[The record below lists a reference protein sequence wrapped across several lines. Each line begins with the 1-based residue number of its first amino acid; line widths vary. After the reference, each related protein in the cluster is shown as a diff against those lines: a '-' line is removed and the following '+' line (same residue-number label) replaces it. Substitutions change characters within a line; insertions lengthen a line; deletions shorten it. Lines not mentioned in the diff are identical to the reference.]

1 MACGF
6 ESNGGIGLSVVAHGA
21 CIDQRFVVAGGL
33 FSQVFP
39 SFDAVEGTHYEIKL

>member
-1 MACGF
+1 MAGGF

-21 CIDQRFVVAGGL
+21 CVDQRLVVSSGL

-39 SFDAVEGTHYEIKL
+39 SFDAVEGTYYEVEL